1 MSEPEIPDQGTPKS
15 RTKSAVKAALARPA
29 VGQRVRRYAHF
40 QRQSAARLL
49 DASEHFE
56 ESMNYH
62 TRGGWDDGT
71 SAPAVAQLTSYYR
84 HLRDHVATLPLQP
97 MISVLVPVFRPDPAY
112 LREALTSI
120 ELQTYDNWQACITD
134 DASGDPEIT
143 GIIEEFR
150 RAHPERVRV
159 AEHETNRHI
168 SETSNTCLGLAE
180 GEYVALLDHDDRL
193 CPNALAEVVKTLN
206 ERRDSV
212 GEVPEILYTDER
224 VIGVAGEYEDVVF
237 FKPGWSPF
245 LHLGVNYTTHLSVY
259 RRELLTAIGGFRAGV
274 EGAQDHDLM
283 LRACEAAQTPVVH
296 IPIVLYQWRSHP
308 ESTADSLGA
317 KPYALTNGIA
327 AVTAACDRRNR
338 PATVTLDPRTRHYR
352 TSFALPEPPPLVS
365 IVIPTKDSPEMLRT
379 CVESILGRSTYPAF
393 EIVLVDNNSTDRRT
407 LELYR
412 EFGRRPEFRV
422 IEDPAYF
429 NFARLINTGARAAAG
444 SYLVLLNNDTEVV
457 TPDWIEQLLMY
468 AQFPEVGAVGAKL
481 LYPDGFL
488 QHGGVVGSGRD
499 IANHAGIGQHDDD
512 SFYFDYV
519 QTPHETLA
527 VTGAALMISAA
538 LFDSVGGLDER
549 YVPNAYGD
557 VDLCLRL
564 RAQGLVN
571 VYTPYATLT
580 HFESVTRRRNI
591 ELSERTYMRTTWG
604 TELLTDPYVNP
615 ALVGA
620 GSFSP
625 VRNVVTGE
633 PGPGLFRRFLTAGS
647 LGLDG

>member
-1 MSEPEIPDQGTPKS
+1 MSEPESPDQAPPKS
-15 RTKSAVKAALARPA
+15 RAKSAVKAALARPA
-29 VGQRVRRYAHF
+29 IGLRVRRYAHF

-49 DASEHFE
+49 DASENFE
-56 ESMNYH
+56 ESMNFH

-71 SAPAVAQLTSYYR
+71 SAPAVAQVTSYYR

-97 MISVLVPVFRPDPAY
+97 LISVLVPVFRPEPQY

-120 ELQTYDNWQACITD
+120 ALQTYQNWQACITD
-134 DASGDPEIT
+134 DASGDPVIT

-150 RAHPERVRV
+150 ASHPDRVRV
-159 AEHETNRHI
+159 AVHPTNRHI

-180 GEYVALLDHDDRL
+180 GDYVALLDHDDRL
-193 CPNALAEVVKTLN
+193 CPNALGEVVKTLN
-206 ERRDSV
+206 ERLDSV
-212 GEVPEILYTDER
+212 GEVPEIVYTDER
-224 VIGVAGEYEDVVF
+224 VVGEAGEYEDVVF

-259 RRELLTAIGGFRAGV
+259 RRQLLTAIGGFRAGV

-283 LRACEAAQTPVVH
+283 LRACEAAETKVVH
-296 IPIVLYQWRSHP
+296 LPMVLYQWRSHP
-308 ESTADSLGA
+308 ASTADSLGA
-317 KPYALTNGIA
+317 KPYALTNGVA
-327 AVTAACDRRNR
+327 AVTEACERRNR
-338 PATVTLDPRTRHYR
+338 PATVSLDPRTRHYR
-352 TSFALPEPPPLVS
+352 TAFALPNPLPLVS
-365 IVIPTKDSPEMLRT
+365 IVIPTKDSPDMLRT
-379 CVESILGRSTYPAF
+379 CIDSIVGRSTYPAF

-407 LELYR
+407 LELYQELR
-412 EFGRRPEFRV
+412 ARPEFRIV
-422 IEDPAYF
+422 EDPAYF
-429 NFARLINTGARAAAG
+429 NFARLINRGAQAAG
-444 SYLVLLNNDTEVV
+444 GDYLILLNNDTEVV
-457 TPDWIEQLLMY
+457 SPDWIEQLLMY

-488 QHGGVVGSGRD
+488 QHGGVVGSGKD

-527 VTGAALMISAA
+527 VTGAALMVSAA

-557 VDLCLRL
+557 VDLCLRF
-564 RAQGLVN
+564 RARGLSN
-571 VYTPYATLT
+571 VYTPYAVLN

-591 ELSERTYMRTTWG
+591 ELSERDYMRTTWG
-604 TELLTDPYVNP
+604 TELLTDPYVNH

-625 VRNVVTGE
+625 ERNLVTGE
-633 PGPGLFRRFLTAGS
+633 PGPGLFRRFLAAGS